1 MNMNPITPDPDAIG
15 TEFPEHAQAT
25 PDAMPDDTQET
36 LDTDDDDAEFEDDD
50 DSDEDADAEEEV
62 EED

>member
-15 TEFPEHAQAT
+15 SEFPRQTQAT
-25 PDAMPDDTQET
+25 PDAIPDDAQET
-36 LDTDDDDAEFEDDD
+36 LDTEDDDAEFEDDD
-50 DSDEDADAEEEV
+50 DSDDDAEAGDEV